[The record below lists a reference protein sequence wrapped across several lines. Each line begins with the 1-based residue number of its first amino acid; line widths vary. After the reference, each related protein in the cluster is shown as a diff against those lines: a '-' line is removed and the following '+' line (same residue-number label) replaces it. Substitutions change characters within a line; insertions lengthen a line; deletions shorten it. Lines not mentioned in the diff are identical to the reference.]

1 MLAPPNYPQLTAK
14 AFLEFSFSDR
24 KAELDNGVIR
34 MMDGATVKHC
44 LVQGNLLAD
53 LAMRLRGTAF
63 APYLSSMPL
72 RTHEMSVRHPD
83 LAIYPRRSSPE
94 FDDMQSFDDPVA
106 IFEIH
111 NAGTARTDLRVKLP
125 EYKALPSVDTIVLI
139 DIAIERLR
147 IFQRTPTNGWN
158 EQAYVDPVDLD
169 LPSLGI
175 TIPHDEIFAR
185 D

>member
-1 MLAPPNYPQLTAK
+1 
-14 AFLEFSFSDR
+14 
-24 KAELDNGVIR
+24 
-34 MMDGATVKHC
+34 
-44 LVQGNLLAD
+44 
-53 LAMRLRGTAF
+53 
-63 APYLSSMPL
+63 
-72 RTHEMSVRHPD
+72 MSVRHPD